1 MLFLDRVIGLPRV
14 RPLRFRPEAISP
26 FSPGK
31 NGLDHMTWGM
41 RRSSR
46 PFASTHAGTSRVL
59 PIISR
64 VVFNIRLPTISPF
77 FILSLCLFY
86 TSTRT
91 SDRESTSEMPVI
103 WGLDLRDM
111 QWGKFKG
118 SYMFN
123 QVYHLR
129 KTKMIVYQIAMI
141 LCVVSESVG
150 TAALSDYVDQ
160 QDGIS
165 QRSHHQAHVHND
177 DYVGIA
183 SYNIWVGI
191 AVATIFGSGFFFDL
205 FWPERHENNA
215 VKIAWKVSSVVVSFM
230 ALADAIAM
238 TVIVATRS
246 AYISG
251 VSPEYANTLF
261 EQNGPPNRIYRHNAY
276 CVASTVILW
285 PGMIASF
292 ASTYIMWKS
301 LAHNDLYGPFSSKH
315 RSRKGVEAPIDL
327 PISNTESVSRGNVT
341 VPAGPYRGT

>member
-1 MLFLDRVIGLPRV
+1 MV
-14 RPLRFRPEAISP
+14 
-26 FSPGK
+26 
-31 NGLDHMTWGM
+31 
-41 RRSSR
+41 
-46 PFASTHAGTSRVL
+46 
-59 PIISR
+59 
-64 VVFNIRLPTISPF
+64 
-77 FILSLCLFY
+77 
-86 TSTRT
+86 
-91 SDRESTSEMPVI
+91 VI

-129 KTKMIVYQIAMI
+129 KTKMIVYQVAMI

-160 QDGIS
+160 QDGIYR
-165 QRSHHQAHVHND
+165 RSHGQANVHND
-177 DYVGIA
+177 DYIGIA

-205 FWPERHENNA
+205 FWPERHENQA

-230 ALADAIAM
+230 ALADAIAT

-246 AYISG
+246 AYITG

-261 EQNGPPNRIYRHNAY
+261 EQNGKPNRVYRHNAY

-301 LAHNDLYGPFSSKH
+301 LAHNDTHGPFSSRH
-315 RSRKGVEAPIDL
+315 RPSRKGEEASIDLASSDNNKPVEAPK
-327 PISNTESVSRGNVT
+327 EGA
-341 VPAGPYRGT
+341 PAAPYPST